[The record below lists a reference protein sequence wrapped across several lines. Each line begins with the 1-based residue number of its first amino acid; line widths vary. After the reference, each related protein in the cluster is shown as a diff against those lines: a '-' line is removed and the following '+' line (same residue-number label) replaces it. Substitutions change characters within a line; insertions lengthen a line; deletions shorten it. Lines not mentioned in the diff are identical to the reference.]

1 MRFTMTDANMVE
13 VLLKEVNLE
22 KKAAAAV
29 EYLLAA
35 NIYWP
40 LRGID

>member
-1 MRFTMTDANMVE
+1 MRFTMTDANLVEVLLVE

-29 EYLLAA
+29 EYLLVA
-35 NIYWP
+35 NIY
-40 LRGID
+40 